1 VYRST
6 GILPVSP
13 MGVSPVEEND
23 EVRAKPAA
31 PLPAGDGPATGL
43 GISNA
48 QFRVSG
54 PQDAKIAF

>member
-1 VYRST
+1 
-6 GILPVSP
+6 